1 MVVFAHIAGMPVEE
15 TVASF
20 GPVLLLAGG
29 GCVAALRARLARLRV
44 SPGATGTPKF
54 WKAAIRLSALVGCSG
69 IRAMT
74 SRSSSCGGVSDDEG
88 RDVADELAAEA

>member
-20 GPVLLLAGG
+20 GPVLLAAGG

-44 SPGATGTPKF
+44 SPNDQAG
-54 WKAAIRLSALVGCSG
+54 
-69 IRAMT
+69 
-74 SRSSSCGGVSDDEG
+74 RSSRRPPAG
-88 RDVADELAAEA
+88 